1 MRSQSGFTLVEL
13 LVALGIMSLML
24 PTVITS
30 IYQIA
35 RGTTRITNELRI
47 QQDIELASSWFT
59 RDLALAMTTDVQDS
73 SVSPF
78 PEPVGSMRVDWIDQT
93 GWAVEGSEAHYVEY
107 TLIAPNLYRNYDG
120 NITIV
125 ARYVSSIAFSREV
138 TYITIAM
145 TSTSE
150 DRSVSLSYFVEPRP
164 EGAFE

>member
-59 RDLALAMTTDVQDS
+59 RDLALAKTTDVDDS
-73 SVSPF
+73 VP
-78 PEPVGSMRVDWIDQT
+78 PVTSMRVDWVDET
-93 GWAVEGSEAHYVEY
+93 GWAVEGSESHYVEY

-120 NITIV
+120 NISIV
-125 ARYVSSIAFSREV
+125 ARYVSSIAFSREG

>member
-13 LVALGIMSLML
+13 LVALGVMSLIL

-35 RGTTRITNELRI
+35 RGTTQINNELII

-59 RDLALAMTTDVQDS
+59 RDLALASSSDDVEDGA
-73 SVSPF
+73 P
-78 PEPVGSMRVDWIDQT
+78 PIDHMLIRWIDQT
-93 GWAVEGSEAHYVEY
+93 GWAVEGEESHYVEY
-107 TLIAPNLYRNYDG
+107 TLVAPNLYRNYDG

-125 ARYVSSIAFSREV
+125 ARHVSSIAFSRV
-138 TYITIAM
+138 GSYITIAM

-150 DRSVSLSYFVEPRP
+150 DRTVGLSYFVEPRP